1 MKNLI
6 YLLLVNITLIS
17 CSEEKIA
24 KRINWTS
31 ESQQAI
37 QLFEEFLKINELE
50 KDMPEYQE
58 KLMDSILSLDSNFVM
73 AKTFSSFGTDEE
85 NRQSFMSAYE
95 NIGSVSDIEKRL
107 IEANYQRFF
116 NGNRIV
122 QDSLVDQLIID
133 YPDYYQLR
141 LISGDIKNNID
152 VKGCQERWKEALEIN
167 PKSFSAHLNLAKL
180 HFPVI
185 ASFQM
190 LAIDERDLGIATK
203 YLTDGEKLYPKSS
216 RWSRYVGNVYRS
228 HGKLNESREA
238 YRKAG
243 KVIEEFEGGKETPA
257 YAEIIYLIGHVNTAL
272 EEYSEAR
279 EAYFQTAELRS
290 KISDEN
296 TTLFSNVSMRT
307 FIADSYL
314 YQKDFANAVFVVSEA
329 QSIIQNTTDVDELT
343 KINISQYAEFYKF
356 LIFGH
361 SQKQEEAL
369 LSIKNMHSIIDS
381 RIEYFS
387 KIGLS
392 EEEMNRRKTGSKAG
406 KLGMEIWYNILFG
419 EYEEA
424 RNMLTEFKEIT
435 DIQLTYDP
443 RAQTD
448 YYKYL
453 GYLNLMEGNPQE
465 SINAYNQIP
474 KEVLNDDNYHM
485 YFLALSKRAI
495 GQNEESKNMMISL
508 ANDNF
513 ATWQNA
519 IVKNLA
525 KAQIKT
531 NI

>member
-1 MKNLI
+1 M
-6 YLLLVNITLIS
+6 
-17 CSEEKIA
+17 
-24 KRINWTS
+24 
-31 ESQQAI
+31 
-37 QLFEEFLKINELE
+37 
-50 KDMPEYQE
+50 
-58 KLMDSILSLDSNFVM
+58 
-73 AKTFSSFGTDEE
+73 
-85 NRQSFMSAYE
+85 
-95 NIGSVSDIEKRL
+95 
-107 IEANYQRFF
+107 
-116 NGNRIV
+116 
-122 QDSLVDQLIID
+122 
-133 YPDYYQLR
+133 
-141 LISGDIKNNID
+141 
-152 VKGCQERWKEALEIN
+152 
-167 PKSFSAHLNLAKL
+167 
-180 HFPVI
+180 
-185 ASFQM
+185 
-190 LAIDERDLGIATK
+190 
-203 YLTDGEKLYPKSS
+203 
-216 RWSRYVGNVYRS
+216 
-228 HGKLNESREA
+228 
-238 YRKAG
+238 
-243 KVIEEFEGGKETPA
+243 
-257 YAEIIYLIGHVNTAL
+257 
-272 EEYSEAR
+272 
-279 EAYFQTAELRS
+279 
-290 KISDEN
+290 
-296 TTLFSNVSMRT
+296 
-307 FIADSYL
+307 
-314 YQKDFANAVFVVSEA
+314 
-329 QSIIQNTTDVDELT
+329 
-343 KINISQYAEFYKF
+343 
-356 LIFGH
+356 
-361 SQKQEEAL
+361 
-369 LSIKNMHSIIDS
+369 SIKNMHSIIDS

-387 KIGLS
+387 KIGFS

>member
-1 MKNLI
+1 MKKIL
-6 YLLLVNITLIS
+6 YPLFFITFLFS
-17 CSEEKIA
+17 CTEEKIA
-24 KRINWTS
+24 KRIDWTS
-31 ESQQAI
+31 ESPEAI
-37 QLFEEFLKINELE
+37 QLFEEFLQIDEYE

-58 KLMDSILSLDSNFVM
+58 QLMDSILKIDPNFVM
-73 AKTFSSFGTDEE
+73 AKTFNGFGTDEE
-85 NRQSFMSAYE
+85 NRKSFMSAYE
-95 NIGSVSDIEKRL
+95 KRETVSDIEKRL
-107 IEANYQRFF
+107 IEANYERFF
-116 NGNRIV
+116 NGNRII
-122 QDSLVDQLIID
+122 QDSLVDELIKD
-133 YPDYYQLR
+133 YPEYYQLR

-152 VKGCQERWKEALEIN
+152 VKKCQKRWEEALEIN

-190 LAIDERDLGIATK
+190 LAINERDLVVATK
-203 YLTDGEKLYPKSS
+203 YLTDGEKLYPESS
-216 RWSRYVGNVYRS
+216 RWSRYLGNVYRS
-228 HGKLNESREA
+228 QGKLNESRES

-243 KVIEEFEGGKETPA
+243 EIIEEFEGGKETPA

-272 EEYSEAR
+272 EEYDKAR
-279 EAYFQTAELRS
+279 EAYFETAKLRG

-296 TTLFSNVSMRT
+296 TTLFSNVSMRM

-314 YQKDFANAVFVVSEA
+314 YQKDFANAVKVVSEA
-329 QSIIQNTTDVDELT
+329 QSIIKNTKDVDDLT

-369 LSIKNMHSIIDS
+369 ASIDNIYSIIDS
-381 RIEYFS
+381 RLDYFT
-387 KIGLS
+387 KIGLG

-406 KLGMEIWYNILFG
+406 KLGLKIWYNILFG

-424 RNMLTEFKEIT
+424 RNMLSELELIT
-435 DIQLTYDP
+435 TSQLAYNP

-465 SINAYNQIP
+465 SINAYNEIP
-474 KEVLNDDNYHM
+474 KAVLNDDNYHM
-485 YFLALSKRAI
+485 YFLALSKRAV
-495 GQNEESKNMMISL
+495 GQNEESKSMMISL